1 MMFGNTAVVGW
12 GFGASPTPGLQALIV
27 GTNATNGNGAN
38 LTLTG
43 NWTSTSDSTKKRDIQ
58 NISYGLPEVMKLR
71 PVSYLWK
78 GTDKKD
84 IGFLAQ
90 EVKHILPEI
99 VYGEEGHMTLSYG
112 QITPVLVK
120 AIQEQQHMIDSL
132 KAENT
137 KLQNEEKNLKTAND
151 NLQNQN
157 KVQESNLNHLQNTQE
172 QDEADI
178 TALKKTVNSLM
189 QLQAS
194 AK

>member
-1 MMFGNTAVVGW
+1 
-12 GFGASPTPGLQALIV
+12 
-27 GTNATNGNGAN
+27 
-38 LTLTG
+38 
-43 NWTSTSDSTKKRDIQ
+43 
-58 NISYGLPEVMKLR
+58 
-71 PVSYLWK
+71 LWK

-132 KAENT
+132 KAENA
-137 KLQNEEKNLKTAND
+137 KLQNDEKNLKTAND
-151 NLQNQN
+151 NLQN
-157 KVQESNLNHLQNTQE
+157 KQE

-178 TALKKTVNSLM
+178 ATLKKTVNSMM

-194 AK
+194 IK